1 MRCQG
6 MSATSPQVHKVDD
19 VDLPALDV
27 YRHLKD
33 KHLACR
39 AGLFVA
45 EGLEVVRRLLGSR
58 FGVHSLLLTPGK
70 LEQLRADLGP
80 DVPVYVAS
88 VEQME
93 AIAGF
98 TIHRGAVA
106 CGIRRPKMNL
116 DQAVAAA
123 GDGRLVVVLEN
134 ICDAQNVGV
143 IIRNAAAFGTDL
155 VVLAGC
161 CDPFYRR
168 AVRVSMGN
176 VFNTPLYFSDHL
188 VEDLRVLKQ
197 RLGVELVAAELSP
210 RAASLVDA
218 PRPARVA
225 LVFGAEGD
233 GLSEAVLNAC
243 DHRVVIPM
251 KPGSDSVNV
260 GVASGVFLYAYSVSS
275 ATDSTAAS
283 PSANGEAAAGA

>member
-1 MRCQG
+1 MAESGLRLHE
-6 MSATSPQVHKVDD
+6 VEDL
-19 VDLPALDV
+19 DLPALDV

-45 EGLEVVRRLLGSR
+45 EGLEVVRRLLRSG
-58 FGVHSLLLTPGK
+58 FGVHSLLVTPGK
-70 LEQLRADLGP
+70 LERLRADLRP

-106 CGIRRPKMNL
+106 CGIRQAKMSL
-116 DQAVAAA
+116 DQAVATV

-143 IIRNAAAFGTDL
+143 IIRNAAAFGANL

-168 AVRVSMGN
+168 AIRVSMGN
-176 VFNTPLYFSDHL
+176 VFSTPLYFTDHL

-197 RLGVELVAAELSP
+197 RLAVELVAAELSSQ
-210 RAASLVDA
+210 AASLGPSVRPLCSA
-218 PRPARVA
+218 PR
-225 LVFGAEGD
+225 
-233 GLSEAVLNAC
+233 
-243 DHRVVIPM
+243 
-251 KPGSDSVNV
+251 
-260 GVASGVFLYAYSVSS
+260 
-275 ATDSTAAS
+275 ATGCQR
-283 PSANGEAAAGA
+283 PS

>member
-1 MRCQG
+1 MG
-6 MSATSPQVHKVDD
+6 ISDPELHEVDD
-19 VDLPALDV
+19 LDLPALDV

-39 AGLFVA
+39 EGLFVA
-45 EGLEVVRRLLGSR
+45 EGLEVVRRLLRSEY
-58 FGVHSLLLTPGK
+58 GVDSLLVTPAK
-70 LEQLRADLGP
+70 LERLRDDLRP
-80 DVPVYVAS
+80 EVPVYVAS

-106 CGIRRPKMNL
+106 CGIRGPKL
-116 DQAVAAA
+116 SLEQALTAAS
-123 GDGRLVVVLEN
+123 GGRVVVVMEN

-143 IIRNAAAFGTDL
+143 IIRNAAAFGASL
-155 VVLAGC
+155 IVLCGC

-176 VFNTPLYFSDHL
+176 VFGMPLYYSDRL
-188 VEDLRVLKQ
+188 AEDLGFIKQ
-197 RLGVELVAAELSP
+197 RLGVEAVAAELSSGATP
-210 RAASLVDA
+210 LSRA
-218 PRPARVA
+218 PRPEKVA

-233 GLSEAVLNAC
+233 GLSADVLGAC

-251 KPGSDSVNV
+251 TPGSDSVNV
-260 GVASGVFLYAYSVSS
+260 GVASGVFLYAYSSASS
-275 ATDSTAAS
+275 ATDSTTTS
-283 PSANGEAAAGA
+283 ESAKGEAAAKA